1 MSADELCRALRADVA
16 TLHLL
21 VVGQLRDCDRDARHV
36 FDDMERRVTS
46 STSVFSTSE
55 ADSVLECILSAG
67 EGSLLRFVHDRCEK
81 LRVAGADAWGA
92 GVLKRA
98 MTFLKFVV
106 ASFCESL
113 APLQLAEVQRT
124 AWHTF
129 MLLHHLSKHTET
141 QAECLSVMVALLQHC
156 GHCTATVQMDVA
168 KVVDVCVPIAERR
181 AKSGMRLKSNAL
193 RLLGCVCAVYTA
205 AMSSHAARVLDA
217 MVHVGQQLAATEVVE
232 QLVGEGLLLA
242 FADYTG
248 GFPLMFNGPDRD
260 TLRLMH
266 CLTRKAMG
274 LAEACQ
280 NYRFCKAALA
290 LLGRRAG
297 MLKECLIEDMESCF
311 AALKRLWCHRN
322 VEVRRA
328 TYDATAGF
336 FQALALLRSDEDQRH
351 DPAARLRSMLQDVE
365 ATLQNNHQRRRDLSF
380 AIMAIGY
387 MARPLTVCFGLDY
400 LAVTF
405 REMVNKCEVL
415 LTLASGPVED
425 VVQLLPYILTALASM
440 LLELP
445 PMGPELPQLL
455 NVTLYTTLFLY
466 PQDACFEHVRSTLGP
481 ALLKLL
487 AVISQ
492 RHRVEFGVGPVAR
505 QLLALACSPMLF
517 WDPQTGPSVE
527 AENVAVQQRYIRL
540 WGSLQS
546 NRVSVVDWGF
556 PWSQSLTDATLNLL
570 RLALRREL
578 VLAEREMLQQ
588 LDLLRL
594 RGEAQAGDGC
604 DLNVYSL
611 LVRERGHPRSCNE
624 DYHIAFP
631 RFVAFFTGSLDA
643 TFSHVFGAE
652 EVTISLIE
660 GLVLFT
666 TRCAHLADGYS
677 CLHALM
683 RVGRQKGLSLRH
695 ADIFLRPFSRAC
707 LHRLP
712 VLTGEVQ
719 LQCARY
725 LLSVSHL
732 GLLET
737 AQLLDP
743 IEVVLRRAGDRVAV
757 ADALDVLECCLEK
770 DCTLVMPPFC
780 RLLRHCSRLNLA
792 FGQLHA
798 VLARHMS
805 QLTDDVQCGLKVCLA
820 VEGSR
825 DTFLA
830 LPDSHWHTSGA
841 QLPLPLADTT
851 LCVSLDV
858 LLPHVTVLSSQ
869 AEDPQVRRA
878 ACDIIHAAVGWCI
891 HNGIEE
897 LYSALFD
904 TVVALAAATVTDTVV
919 REMFAA
925 LLRHCTRWFAQRDG
939 RGAKEMERALCRG
952 ATATHDTSVRRLA
965 TETLVAYVQWSLN
978 CSSQLQPLQGKDADE
993 SQVGRVLHWTCV
1005 TLREASVWCRL
1016 GAADVLGRLLRVLRD
1031 ERGAMQFVIPFARAL
1046 LDAFAFLRVN
1056 AEEEEEEDETAAAA
1070 AEAGEEGKTAVTLAG
1085 KLCCCVRLLE
1095 LLIAANHELPLRVW
1109 RDWLLAGDGEA
1120 VLRDILLHAY
1130 REGRNTTSAAA
1141 LLRLFAAMSRCMP
1154 GDAAGDYEPR
1164 RWLLTHHSI
1173 LCEFGRREPSP
1184 GRRVEC
1190 GLQMYAL
1197 LVSSALW
1204 PLPSLKRMRDGDA
1217 ASDLETSKYLSC
1229 VLDDLGCYLAE
1240 LRGVRSDAADNTVR
1254 DNDNWCTSARALF
1267 IARHLVL
1274 VLRGDAG
1281 TVTGALAL
1289 NKSLQQFAVHLLL
1302 APASLGILPGLSDRE
1317 QRRCGRDLVAAL
1329 AALLQAHEGHCR
1341 ALVDRLRG
1349 DVFAVLRLTTQ
1360 PTLLKFFLSDPH
1372 AAVHQLRCIVALA
1385 EVGLWAEVLGPPS
1398 SSHLVLR
1405 RLLADLAEAARD
1417 EFVISS
1423 QRGILLCHT
1432 LLLLLLPLMP
1442 PPPVDDA
1449 AMGQDGERLSA
1460 GVTNGIGLCAV
1471 LAALQQG
1478 EGDDACGAESVGS
1491 GFLAAILR
1499 GDWREADK
1507 NSPTFCCLLTQLCQ
1521 LCGELLRDGGEA
1533 SLQSA
1538 PFVALCGLLQ
1548 DVQHGPTPT
1557 ADTWALIMR
1566 HGVDVLMRLVRGASP
1581 AVLLF
1586 FLGLHRC
1593 CLRLGG
1599 SRVLAVY
1606 EDVILADVRE
1616 ALDDARWTLRSHAL
1630 LTSRVA
1636 VQLFV
1641 QGVGV
1646 LCDAV
1651 SVARVGGA
1659 WPTQQYVVLAQW
1671 LLPRVVNDE
1680 LPLDWRELAGG
1691 GVNGVHYTLVV
1702 NAVIRLAT
1710 CTATL
1715 DAGLLLPLIPLL
1727 HQTEMPRYNALAT
1740 AVAAVLRQL
1749 PSKALVGLCHQAQA
1763 MQRQGCGLPWAAWWG
1778 LTHRLLLPSLHRL
1791 VPAQRGSFLLQHV
1804 VRLVAEAGAP
1814 PDSTATLQQQT
1825 RALLMLEAV
1834 FLATAEPVLRGPFN
1848 VAFTGKR
1855 EGNTGRELI
1864 LALIKTCCAARAFVP
1879 PVSPSPDAFY
1889 EALTYRQSAHRCL
1902 AAILTATQD
1911 QEPVFTRLLLHSS
1924 SGGELWNHIVDTSR
1938 KHFFHVEAQFPHM
1951 AESMAKDCSDWEM
1964 RRCAVPLQR
1973 PARSGLQ
1980 VLRQPSDGELRR
1992 VRAVAS
1998 VVDHTLVTA
2007 HQPRLNHARVT
2018 HDDSEDATHDGNS
2031 EAKET
2036 TPPRVRLD
2044 GVWIST
2050 CSGALLRVMD
2060 FLLSR
2065 FAVNPAQG
2073 WVKATIA
2080 CLSST
2085 TVHVN
2090 ARLALARL
2098 VQLRASLFAPAANAF
2113 RDAVVS
2119 LVCVEE
2125 VGEGGVHYVARD
2137 LLELLLHW
2145 GETGAMKFTA
2155 DAAHTLMEFLLRS
2168 APHPSE
2174 AVMQRNLDLARRL
2187 LSLAKP
2193 IPPLRDAELLRV
2205 LRGEVLA
2212 ARFGLQLCGLL
2223 VESGVLLASLAPA
2236 PPVELYHA
2244 LMSYFRKNKTVNA
2257 GDEKDVLTA
2266 AEVVGKELCGL
2277 RDLAAT
2283 AALLCGAVQD
2293 ALLCLWSHS
2302 PGAALRALRAVAQ
2315 HDAGVLAGI
2324 PLATLL
2330 ANFMSRDAAEQV
2342 MTLHLLRWIPT
2353 RAVETYARLQDLFSA
2368 HCYALHGLVRA
2379 ELYHML
2385 VELLPLLAAPA
2396 RASLVDVFL
2405 SPDAMRLMRGCEQT
2419 SMAFFSLVVGMYA
2432 VTPSSVLLS
2441 RVMEGLND
2449 PSPSVRRVTLAFLDA
2464 HMLPR
2469 DSYMSRLATLKDV
2482 FTLQEMQREAWLQ
2495 HTAVLMLLL
2504 CPAAEDLVATPA
2516 SSSTS
2521 RLHLLKEVRSADG
2534 VSHDLCPC
2542 VSCGGFLRGLCD
2554 SNEPISSSGRA
2565 EGEEWQEAAHARAS
2579 LDCFADNIVG
2589 CAVPPES
2596 FVAPLQ
2602 VLCLH
2607 DVDTAWCCLE
2617 PIKEAIPI

>member
-1 MSADELCRALRADVA
+1 MSADGLCRALRADVA
-16 TLHLL
+16 TLRLL
-21 VVGQLRDCDRDARHV
+21 VVGMLRDCDRDARHV
-36 FDDMERRVTS
+36 FDDMERRVAS
-46 STSVFSTSE
+46 STNLFSTSE
-55 ADSVLECILSAG
+55 AGSVLECILSAG
-67 EGSLLRFVHDRCEK
+67 EDSLLRFVHDRSEK
-81 LRVAGADAWGA
+81 LRVAGADARGA

-98 MTFLKFVV
+98 MAFLKFMVV
-106 ASFCESL
+106 SFYEGL
-113 APLQLAEVQRT
+113 APRQVAEVQRT

-129 MLLHHLSKHTET
+129 MLLHHLGKHTET

-156 GHCTATVQMDVA
+156 SHCAATVQMDVA
-168 KVVDVCVPIAERR
+168 KVVDVCVPIVERR
-181 AKSGMRLKSNAL
+181 TKSGMRLKSNAL
-193 RLLGCVCAVYTA
+193 RLLGCVCAAYTT
-205 AMSSHAARVLDA
+205 AMSPHAARVLDA
-217 MVHVGQQLAATEVVE
+217 MVHVGQQLAATEEVE

-248 GFPLMFNGPDRD
+248 GFLLVFNGPDRD

-266 CLTRKAMG
+266 CLTRKAME
-274 LAEACQ
+274 LAEVCQ

-290 LLGRRAG
+290 LLGRRAEP
-297 MLKECLIEDMESCF
+297 LKECLIEDMESCF
-311 AALKRLWCHRN
+311 TALKRLWCHRN

-328 TYDATAGF
+328 AYAATAGF
-336 FQALALLRSDEDQRH
+336 FQALALLQSDEDQRC
-351 DPAARLRSMLQDVE
+351 DPAARLRSMLHDVE

-380 AIMAIGY
+380 AIMAVGY
-387 MARPLTVCFGLDY
+387 MARPLAVCLGPDY

-415 LTLASGPVED
+415 LTPASGPVED
-425 VVQLLPYILTALASM
+425 VVQLLPYIITALASM

-487 AVISQ
+487 TVISQ

-517 WDPQTGPSVE
+517 WDPQTGPSAE

-540 WGSLQS
+540 WSSLQS

-556 PWSQSLTDATLNLL
+556 PWSQSLADATLNLL
-570 RLALRREL
+570 QLALRREL
-578 VLAEREMLQQ
+578 VSAEREMLQQ

-594 RGEAQAGDGC
+594 RGEPQAGDGC

-611 LVRERGHPRSCNE
+611 LVRERGHPRSCSE

-631 RFVAFFTGSLDA
+631 RFAAFFVGSLDA

-652 EVTISLIE
+652 EAAISLIE

-677 CLHALM
+677 CLHALLQM
-683 RVGRQKGLSLRH
+683 GRQKGLSLRH
-695 ADIFLRPFSRAC
+695 ADIFLRPFSRTC

-719 LQCARY
+719 FQCARC
-725 LLSVSHL
+725 LLSVSYL

-743 IEVVLRRAGDRVAV
+743 IEVVLRRADDRVAV
-757 ADALDVLECCLEK
+757 ADALEVLKCCLEK
-770 DCTLVMPPFC
+770 DCALVMPPFC
-780 RLLRHCSRLNLA
+780 RLLRHCGRLNPA

-798 VLARHMS
+798 VLARHGA
-805 QLTDDVQCGLKVCLA
+805 QLVDDVRRDLSSCLA
-820 VEGSR
+820 VGGSR
-825 DTFLA
+825 DTLLA
-830 LPDSHWHTSGA
+830 LPDSRWHTSGA
-841 QLPLPLADTT
+841 QLPLPLATT
-851 LCVSLDV
+851 MLCVSLDA
-858 LLPHVTVLSSQ
+858 LLPHVTVLSFQ

-891 HNGIEE
+891 YNGVEE
-897 LYSALFD
+897 LYGALFD
-904 TVVALAAATVTDTVV
+904 TVVALAAAAATDTVV
-919 REMFAA
+919 REMFAT
-925 LLRHCTRWFAQRDG
+925 LLRHCTRWFAQREG
-939 RGAKEMERALCRG
+939 RGAREIEGALCRG
-952 ATATHDTSVRRLA
+952 ATAAHDASVRRVA

-978 CSSQLQPLQGKDADE
+978 CSPRLQPLQGSGADE

-1031 ERGAMQFVIPFARAL
+1031 EKGATQFVVPFARAL

-1056 AEEEEEEDETAAAA
+1056 AEDEEEEDEAAADAA
-1070 AEAGEEGKTAVTLAG
+1070 AEAGGEGKAAVTLAG
-1085 KLCCCVRLLE
+1085 ELCRCVRLLE
-1095 LLIAANHELPLRVW
+1095 LLIAANHELPLRVG
-1109 RDWLLAGDGEA
+1109 RDWPLAGDGEA

-1130 REGRNTTSAAA
+1130 REGRHTTSAAA
-1141 LLRLFAAMSRCMP
+1141 LLRLFAAMCRCMP

-1173 LCEFGRREPSP
+1173 LREFARQEASP

-1204 PLPSLKRMRDGDA
+1204 PPPSLKRVRDGDA
-1217 ASDLETSKYLSC
+1217 ASDSEMSKYLYY
-1229 VLDDLGCYLAE
+1229 VLDDLDGYLAE
-1240 LRGVRSDAADNTVR
+1240 RRGVRSDAADNAVG
-1254 DNDNWCTSARALF
+1254 DNDNRRTSARALF
-1267 IARHLVL
+1267 IARQLVL

-1302 APASLGILPGLSDRE
+1302 APSSLGILPGLSDRE

-1329 AALLQAHEGHCR
+1329 AALLRAHEGHRR

-1349 DVFAVLRLTTQ
+1349 DVFALLRLTTQ

-1372 AAVHQLRCIVALA
+1372 AAVHQLRCLVALA

-1398 SSHLVLR
+1398 SSHLVLQ
-1405 RLLADLAEAARD
+1405 RLLAGLAEAARD
-1417 EFVISS
+1417 EFVVGS
-1423 QRGILLCHT
+1423 QRGIVLCHT
-1432 LLLLLLPLMP
+1432 LLLLLLPPL
-1442 PPPVDDA
+1442 PVDDA
-1449 AMGQDGERLSA
+1449 AAGQDGERLSA
-1460 GVTNGIGLCAV
+1460 GVTNGIGLRAV
-1471 LAALQQG
+1471 LAVLQWG
-1478 EGDDACGAESVGS
+1478 EGDDARGTAWAGS
-1491 GFLAAILR
+1491 GFVAAILR

-1507 NSPTFCCLLTQLCQ
+1507 NSPALCCLLTQLCQ
-1521 LCGELLRDGGEA
+1521 LCGELLRGGGEA

-1557 ADTWALIMR
+1557 TDTWALIMR
-1566 HGVDVLMRLVRGASP
+1566 HGVDALVRLVRGASP

-1599 SRVLAVY
+1599 SRVLAFY

-1616 ALDDARWTLRSHAL
+1616 ALDDARWTLRSRAL

-1646 LCDAV
+1646 FCDAV
-1651 SVARVGGA
+1651 NVARVGGA
-1659 WPTQQYVVLAQW
+1659 WPTQPYVVLAQR

-1702 NAVIRLAT
+1702 NAVVRLAT

-1727 HQTEMPRYNALAT
+1727 HQTEMPRYNALTA
-1740 AVAAVLRQL
+1740 AVASVLRQL
-1749 PSKALVGLCHQAQA
+1749 SSKALVGLCDQAQA

-1791 VPAQRGSFLLQHV
+1791 VPAQRDSFLLQHV

-1814 PDSTATLQQQT
+1814 PAATLQQQT

-1834 FLATAEPVLRGPFN
+1834 FLATAAPVLRGPFN

-1864 LALIKTCCAARAFVP
+1864 LAVIKTCCAARAFVP
-1879 PVSPSPDAFY
+1879 LVSPSPDAFY

-1902 AAILTATQD
+1902 AAVLIATQD
-1911 QEPVFTRLLLHSS
+1911 QQPVFTRLLLDSS
-1924 SGGELWNHIVDTSR
+1924 PGGEMWNHIVDTSR

-1951 AESMAKDCSDWEM
+1951 AESVAKDCSDWEM
-1964 RRCAVPLQR
+1964 RRCAAPLQR
-1973 PARSGLQ
+1973 PARSDQ
-1980 VLRQPSDGELRR
+1980 RVLRQPPDSELCR

-1998 VVDHTLVTA
+1998 VVDHTLPTV
-2007 HQPRLNHARVT
+2007 HLPRFNHARVT
-2018 HDDSEDATHDGNS
+2018 HDDREDATHDGS
-2031 EAKET
+2031 VDAKET

-2044 GVWIST
+2044 GVWTST
-2050 CSGALLRVMD
+2050 CSGALLRIMD

-2073 WVKATIA
+2073 WVRATIE

-2085 TVHVN
+2085 AVHVN

-2098 VQLRASLFAPAANAF
+2098 VQLRASHFTPAANAF

-2137 LLELLLHW
+2137 LLELLLYW
-2145 GETGAMKFTA
+2145 GETGAMEFTA
-2155 DAAHTLMEFLLRS
+2155 EATHTLMEFLLRF
-2168 APHPSE
+2168 APYPSE
-2174 AVMQRNLDLARRL
+2174 AVMQHNLDLARRL
-2187 LSLAKP
+2187 VSLVKP
-2193 IPPLRDAELLRV
+2193 VPPLRGAEFLRV

-2236 PPVELYHA
+2236 SPVELYHA
-2244 LMSYFRKNKTVNA
+2244 LLSYFRRSKTMNA
-2257 GDEKDVLTA
+2257 GDEKDVLAT

-2283 AALLCGAVQD
+2283 AALLRGAVQD

-2302 PGAALRALRAVAQ
+2302 PGAALRALCAVAQ

-2330 ANFMSRDAAEQV
+2330 SNFVSRDAVEQV
-2342 MTLHLLRWIPT
+2342 MTLHLLRWTPA
-2353 RAVETYARLQDLFSA
+2353 RAAETYARLQDLFSA
-2368 HCYALHGLVRA
+2368 HCSALRGLVRA
-2379 ELYHML
+2379 ELYNLL

-2405 SPDAMRLMRGCEQT
+2405 SPDAMRLMRRCEQT
-2419 SMAFFSLVVGMYA
+2419 SMAFFSLAVGMYA
-2432 VTPSSVLLS
+2432 VMPSSVLQA
-2441 RVMEGLND
+2441 RVMEGLKE
-2449 PSPSVRRVTLAFLDA
+2449 PSPSVRRIALTCLDA
-2464 HMLPR
+2464 HMLSR
-2469 DSYMSRLATLKDV
+2469 DSCVSRLATLKDI
-2482 FTLQEMQREAWLQ
+2482 FTLQEVQREVWLK

-2504 CPAAEDLVATPA
+2504 SPAAEDLVAAPA
-2516 SSSTS
+2516 SSATS
-2521 RLHLLKEVRSADG
+2521 GPHLLKEVRSAHG
-2534 VSHDLCPC
+2534 VLHDLRPC
-2542 VSCGGFLRGLCD
+2542 VSCGCFLRGLCD
-2554 SNEPISSSGRA
+2554 TNESTFLSCRA
-2565 EGEEWQEAAHARAS
+2565 EGEEWQEAAHAQAS

-2589 CAVPPES
+2589 FAVPPEF

-2617 PIKEAIPI
+2617 PIKEAVPI